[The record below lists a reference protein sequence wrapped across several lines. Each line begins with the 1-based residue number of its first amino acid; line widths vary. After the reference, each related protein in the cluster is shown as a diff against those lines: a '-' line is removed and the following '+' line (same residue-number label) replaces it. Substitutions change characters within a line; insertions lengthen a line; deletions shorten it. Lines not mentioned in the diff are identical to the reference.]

1 MADET
6 SGRAVS
12 RRAVIVAA
20 AASVGLA
27 ACSRSEPGGQRA
39 GPVPFGELGPAESS
53 TPRVSFPPSS
63 SYPDLSTEPPSP
75 NTTSIAPD
83 RIAVPTPST
92 QTPTSAPAGNHTLVD
107 PAQVRANE
115 LGVIPVMMYH
125 QIKPKITGPYDTT
138 PRDFRDGL
146 QRMFRAGYRPVR
158 AIDLARGQLDVA
170 AGYSPVVLTF
180 DDGYSNQF
188 RLQPDGTVD
197 PSCAVGILLDVC
209 RQFPSCRPAATL
221 NINKNPFGLGDA
233 ESQAAGLTV
242 LLRLGFEIGNH
253 TYGHDNLAK
262 MSVTSIERDF
272 VLLQRLVSAA
282 IPGLAVRTM
291 ALPYGS
297 TPRSPRAASALP
309 RGSWAGDRYVNEAT
323 FLAGANPSPSPFASG
338 FDPQRVPRIL
348 STSSRGGRLPL
359 TLPYW
364 LDYLAAHPTEKYV
377 SGGRPG
383 HVTVPAQLRPHVAR
397 SYADHVVTY

>member
-1 MADET
+1 MADGT
-6 SGRAVS
+6 GGRAVS

-20 AASVGLA
+20 AATVGLA
-27 ACSRSEPGGQRA
+27 ACSRSEPGARMA
-39 GPVPFGELGPAESS
+39 GPMPFGELPPAEPS
-53 TPRVSFPPSS
+53 TPQVAFPPSS
-63 SYPDLSTEPPSP
+63 GYPNLPTESPSP
-75 NTTSIAPD
+75 NTTSMAT
-83 RIAVPTPST
+83 AAPST
-92 QTPTSAPAGNHTLVD
+92 QPATSTPAGNHPQAD
-107 PAQVRANE
+107 PAQVGANE
-115 LGVIPVMMYH
+115 LGLIPVVMYH

-138 PRDFRDGL
+138 PRDFRADL
-146 QRMFRAGYRPVR
+146 QRMFRAGFRPVR
-158 AIDLARGQLDVA
+158 AIDLARGQLDLP

-180 DDGYSNQF
+180 DDGYSNQV

-197 PSCAVGILLDVC
+197 PSCAAGILLDVC
-209 RQFPSCRPAATL
+209 KQFPNCRPSATF

-233 ESQAAGLTV
+233 DGQAAALTV
-242 LLRLGFEIGNH
+242 LHRLGFEIGNH

-262 MSVTSIERDF
+262 MSVDGIERDF

-282 IPGLAVRTM
+282 VPGLAVRTM

-297 TPRSPRAASALP
+297 MPRSPKAASVLP

-323 FLAGANPSPSPFASG
+323 FLAGANPSVSPFASG

-348 STSSRGGRLPL
+348 STSWRGGRLPM

-364 LDYLAAHPTEKYV
+364 LDYLAAHPSERYV

-383 HVTVPAQLRPHVAR
+383 HVTVPAKLRPHVAA
-397 SYADHVVTY
+397 SYADHLITY